1 MFAGW
6 IKKSHPTN
14 IPKGLSRWSHPLPE
28 KSYAASSFSWLCPF
42 PSINTEPGWFLSVT
56 WAVVAHPCRLRE
68 YWHMMLTSFRWWLES
83 VRSTEVK
90 QNLKEQ
96 QLLRQPFWCLLL
108 ATGLWQ
114 HHNLG
119 MTQHDYPP
127 FRDVERLRI
136 WKISIFAMGT
146 TISAMISHH
155 FNLSW
160 DGRNQF

>member
-1 MFAGW
+1 MWCSLVGFK
-6 IKKSHPTN
+6 ITSNQHTKRFISVKSPATWE
-14 IPKGLSRWSHPLPE
+14 KLCRQFFFLALPLP
-28 KSYAASSFSWLCPF
+28 
-42 PSINTEPGWFLSVT
+42 INKYWAGLISVGD
-56 WAVVAHPCRLRE
+56 WAVVAAPGV
-68 YWHMMLTSFRWWLES
+68 LTHDVDQLPVMIRKCQG
-83 VRSTEVK
+83 TEVK

-108 ATGLWQ
+108 PTGLWQ

-146 TISAMISHH
+146 TISAMIPHH